1 MLKHSTIQRAAKG
14 KGKSKGFTLIEVI
27 AALVILG
34 IFYAALA
41 PFMSDANLDRK
52 ITVTK
57 GELTTIAR
65 GVQKTYRSDGVYPS
79 TIPWDDVKHHFPKGL
94 DETNEWGQDYVLK
107 GGGITYGS
115 GCSLTSRTS
124 DMTLF
129 NIQVVL
135 PANTGDAALRMK
147 DDFDDCS
154 ASVSGTTVAFEY
166 D

>member
-1 MLKHSTIQRAAKG
+1 MLKRSQTHHAFKG
-14 KGKSKGFTLIEVI
+14 KAKNKGFTIIELMVVLVLI
-27 AALVILG
+27 G

-41 PFMSDANLDRK
+41 PTTSDANLDRK

-57 GELTTIAR
+57 TELSTIAR
-65 GVQKTYRSDGVYPS
+65 GVQKTYRAKGVYPS
-79 TIPWDDVKHHFPKGL
+79 TIPWDDVKHHFPKGY

-135 PANTGDAALRMK
+135 PANTGDAALRIK

-154 ASVSGTTVAFEY
+154 ASVSGTTVSFEY